1 MSQRVYWA
9 ASAVALIGLI
19 APASGQTPDPAQ
31 VTAAYAQMCVTN
43 AGQIPAPMGDGD
55 LKDSPKLGA
64 YCKCFG
70 AKFAARA
77 LKAMAELQANPTP
90 DPKSAPPLSQSIA
103 EEREMRFSAV
113 NNYNCRPSYSRRRT
127 E

>member
-55 LKDSPKLGA
+55 LKNNPKLEA
-64 YCKCFG
+64 YCECFG
-70 AKFAARA
+70 AKFGARA
-77 LKAMAELQANPTP
+77 LKHLKELEANPTP
-90 DPKSAPPLSQSIA
+90 DPKSLKPLKQAVA
-103 EEREMRFSAV
+103 EEREMRV
-113 NNYNCRPSYSRRRT
+113 QCRQQLQLPPLVFPKAN
-127 E
+127 